1 MGQRARDAPVRCTG
15 ATNGNDSAADLPY
28 LSRMTSVPPVPSS
41 GSLPLL
47 DELAWRGLL
56 FQQTEGCAA
65 ALAKGPVKGYC
76 GFDPTAESLHVGNL
90 VSIMGLVRLARAG
103 HTAVALVGGG
113 TAMIGDPSGKSEERP
128 IRSADEIRANATLI
142 ETQIRRVMTNALG
155 DSEAAGRV
163 VFRNNADWLGPL
175 ALIAFLRDTGKH
187 FTVNWMMQKDSVKS
201 RMDAGISFT
210 EFSYMLLQAHDFL
223 QLYRTDGVSLQIG
236 GSDQFGNITAGTE
249 LVRRAARGEAHG
261 LTFPL
266 LTDASGK
273 KFGKTEAGAIWLDAT
288 KTSPYQFYQFWIHAE
303 DADVGRLLRTF
314 TLLDRE
320 TILGIESA
328 HAAATHLREGQK
340 RLACEVTAMIHGE
353 VAAAVAKRVSDTVFD
368 KKADAH
374 ALDDAVFT
382 SLAAEMP
389 SVRVAAE
396 DGTIDVVLLLEQ
408 AFALSRTA
416 ARKLIQQG
424 AVSVNGA
431 KLAGDAQRVPVGES
445 VRGRWFL
452 VRKGGR
458 DIAVGE
464 VSGGR

>member
-1 MGQRARDAPVRCTG
+1 
-15 ATNGNDSAADLPY
+15 
-28 LSRMTSVPPVPSS
+28 MTSVPSPS
-41 GSLPLL
+41 SLPLL
-47 DELAWRGLL
+47 EELEWRGLL

-65 ALAKGPVKGYC
+65 ALAKGPLKGYC

-103 HTAVALVGGG
+103 HTAVVLVGGG

-128 IRSADEIRANATLI
+128 IRSADEIRANAALI
-142 ETQIRRVMTNALG
+142 ETQIRRVMTNAFG
-155 DSEAAGRV
+155 DDPAARRV
-163 VFRNNADWLGPL
+163 VFRNNAEWLGPL
-175 ALIAFLRDTGKH
+175 ALIDFLRDTGKH
-187 FTVNWMMQKDSVKS
+187 FTVNWMMQKDSVRS
-201 RMDAGISFT
+201 RMEAGISFT

-223 QLYRTDGVSLQIG
+223 EMYKADGVSLQIG

-249 LVRRAARGEAHG
+249 LVRRAARGDAHG

-273 KFGKTEAGAIWLDAT
+273 KFGKTESGAVWLDAT
-288 KTSPYQFYQFWIHAE
+288 KTSPYQFYQFWINAE

-328 HAAATHLREGQK
+328 HAAAPHLREGQK
-340 RLACEVTAMIHGE
+340 RLAREVTTLIHGDA
-353 VAAAVAKRVSDTVFD
+353 AAAVAKRVSDTVFD

-389 SVRVAAE
+389 SVRIVPEEGMIDLVAL
-396 DGTIDVVLLLEQ
+396 VEQ
-408 AFALSRTA
+408 AFAISKTA

-424 AVSVNGA
+424 AVAVNGA
-431 KLAGDAQRVPVGES
+431 KLGGEAQRVPVGES
-445 VRGRWFL
+445 VRGKWFL

-458 DIAVGE
+458 DIAIGE
-464 VSGGR
+464 ISAGR